1 MERIVKMILEFILD
15 FSNIGNLCSILG
27 FIITI
32 LTLCFTVNVKK
43 AINTANKEILF
54 KHLSEEE
61 IKELSTLNRSFL
73 DNFDTLDKQILRTL
87 ICSLKT
93 KLDFLKS
100 HAPRAIPTQKAI
112 KQIKYLYKCD
122 FLNREDE
129 QIWKNKYKFIR
140 KLIHNANNDDLYEA
154 YRRITTVIDTTEQ
167 IRKSKNII
175 S

>member
-1 MERIVKMILEFILD
+1 MESIVKMILEFIID
-15 FSNIGNLCSILG
+15 FSNIANLCSILG

-43 AINTANKEILF
+43 AVNSANKEILF

-61 IKELSTLNRSFL
+61 IKELSILNRLFL
-73 DNFDTLDKQILRTL
+73 DSFDTLDKQILRTR
-87 ICSLKT
+87 ISSLKT
-93 KLDFLKS
+93 KLNFLKS
-100 HAPRAIPTQKAI
+100 HAPRSIPTQKAI
-112 KQIKYLYKCD
+112 KQIEYLYKCD
-122 FLNREDE
+122 FLDKEDE

-154 YRRITTVIDTTEQ
+154 YRRIITVIDTTGQ

-175 S
+175 

>member
-1 MERIVKMILEFILD
+1 MESIVKMILEFILD

-43 AINTANKEILF
+43 AVNSANKEILF

-61 IKELSTLNRSFL
+61 IKELSILNRSFL
-73 DNFDTLDKQILRTL
+73 DNFDTLDKQMLKSL
-87 ICSLKT
+87 INSLKT
-93 KLDFLKS
+93 KLDFFKS
-100 HAPRAIPTQKAI
+100 HAPQSIPTQKAI

-122 FLNREDE
+122 FLNKEDE
-129 QIWKNKYKFIR
+129 QTWKNKSKFIR

-154 YRRITTVIDTTEQ
+154 YRRIITVIDTTEQ
-167 IRKSKNII
+167 IRKLKNII
-175 S
+175 